1 MNKNLKITLGTIYLV
16 ILISFLYFLF
26 LKFDISRIDDF
37 SYYQSIQAN
46 IEEGIGDK
54 LIINLILF
62 FIFSLI
68 WVVLLGF
75 GSPIL
80 ILSGIFFGKWI
91 GTLISIFS
99 ISIGALC
106 LYIIASFFFTDLINY
121 LLKEKF
127 TKYIKKFQKNEFYY
141 FLAFRL
147 AGGLGTPFFL
157 QNVMPVIF
165 KMKNR
170 NYFFSSFLGLLPHFF
185 IWNSIG
191 AGINKFIKN
200 SDNFSLL
207 NLMLSNEIYMPLL
220 IFLALIVTS
229 IILRKKFF
237 ND

>member
-1 MNKNLKITLGTIYLV
+1 MNKNLKITLGTIYLE
-16 ILISFLYFLF
+16 ILISFLYFLC
-26 LKFDISRIDDF
+26 LKFYIARIDDF

>member
-1 MNKNLKITLGTIYLV
+1 M
-16 ILISFLYFLF
+16 
-26 LKFDISRIDDF
+26 
-37 SYYQSIQAN
+37 
-46 IEEGIGDK
+46 
-54 LIINLILF
+54 
-62 FIFSLI
+62 
-68 WVVLLGF
+68 
-75 GSPIL
+75 
-80 ILSGIFFGKWI
+80 
-91 GTLISIFS
+91 
-99 ISIGALC
+99 
-106 LYIIASFFFTDLINY
+106 
-121 LLKEKF
+121 
-127 TKYIKKFQKNEFYY
+127 
-141 FLAFRL
+141 AFRL

-207 NLMLSNEIYMPLL
+207 NLMLNKEIYTPLL

>member
-16 ILISFLYFLF
+16 ILIFFLYFLF

-46 IEEGIGDK
+46 IEEGMGDK

-106 LYIIASFFFTDLINY
+106 LYIIASFFFTDLINN

-157 QNVMPVIF
+157 QNILPVIF

>member
-1 MNKNLKITLGTIYLV
+1 MSKNLKIILGTIYLV
-16 ILISFLYFLF
+16 ILISFLYFLY

-46 IEEGIGDK
+46 IEEGMGDK

-106 LYIIASFFFTDLINY
+106 LYIIASFFFTDLINN

-157 QNVMPVIF
+157 QNILPVIF

-207 NLMLSNEIYMPLL
+207 NLMLSNEIYTPLL

>member
-16 ILISFLYFLF
+16 ILIFFLYFLF

-46 IEEGIGDK
+46 IEEGMGDK

-106 LYIIASFFFTDLINY
+106 LYIIASFFFTDLINN

-157 QNVMPVIF
+157 QNILPVIF

-207 NLMLSNEIYMPLL
+207 NLMLSNEIYTPLL

>member
-1 MNKNLKITLGTIYLV
+1 MSKNLKIILGTIYLV
-16 ILISFLYFLF
+16 ILISFLYFLY

-141 FLAFRL
+141 FLVFRL

-157 QNVMPVIF
+157 QNVLPVIF
-165 KMKNR
+165 KMKNK

-207 NLMLSNEIYMPLL
+207 NLMLNKEIYTPLL

>member
-46 IEEGIGDK
+46 IEEGMGDK

-106 LYIIASFFFTDLINY
+106 LYIIASFFFTDLINN

-157 QNVMPVIF
+157 QNILPVIF

-207 NLMLSNEIYMPLL
+207 NLMLSNEIYTPLL